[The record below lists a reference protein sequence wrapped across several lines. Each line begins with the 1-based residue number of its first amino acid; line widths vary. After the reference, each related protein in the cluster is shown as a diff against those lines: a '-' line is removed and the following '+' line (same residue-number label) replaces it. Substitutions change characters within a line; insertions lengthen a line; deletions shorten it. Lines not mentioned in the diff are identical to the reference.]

1 MAVVM
6 IAISAFP
13 CAGAD
18 SPRGADTA
26 ALSKCHCPHQ
36 GDMNADGTID
46 ALDASYLIDYVF
58 FGGPRPPRDPDC
70 PLADRGDVTC
80 DGTVNVL
87 DVMRLRDH
95 IFRRGAAPCDPCG
108 GRR

>member
-1 MAVVM
+1 MTVVM
-6 IAISAFP
+6 IAIGALP
-13 CAGAD
+13 CAG
-18 SPRGADTA
+18 GDTLRPA
-26 ALSKCHCPHQ
+26 TVATGSKCDCPHQ

-70 PLADRGDVTC
+70 PLPDRGDVTC
-80 DGTVNVL
+80 DGAVNVL
-87 DVMRLRDH
+87 DVMHLRDH

-108 GRR
+108 G